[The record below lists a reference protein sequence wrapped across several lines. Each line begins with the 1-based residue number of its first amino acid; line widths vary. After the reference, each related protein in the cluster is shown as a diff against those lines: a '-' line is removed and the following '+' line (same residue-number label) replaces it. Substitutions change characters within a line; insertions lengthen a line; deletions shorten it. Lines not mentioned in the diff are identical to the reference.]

1 MRIVR
6 EQMADLALACG
17 VDVVRGEV
25 YRLPS
30 PRDARG
36 REQRGAR
43 YAVVVQAD
51 EFLGLS
57 TTLVAPTSASSLP
70 ASFRPT
76 IALGGR
82 ETRVLVEQTT
92 VVDPQRL
99 GRSAGRLDAGELGGR
114 RAPRPSRPLSRICP
128 LHGLLWY
135 RAGRAR
141 LSPFVVEERED
152 VPGEQLGREDVG
164 EVLLALDDA
173 EARVGSASATVSG
186 SSLTA
191 SGLSEPVS
199 TRTGTRIFAAC
210 AGSKVWSKNARISRV
225 IVCAAATRAGQV
237 GCADRIDLVLGNVHD
252 LAHERLDRRLSIPRG
267 HEQSSRRSTSSG

>member
-1 MRIVR
+1 MRAIVR
-6 EQMADLALACG
+6 KCGSFASRWPTWPLACG

-99 GRSAGRLDAGELGGR
+99 GRSAGRLDAGELQ
-114 RAPRPSRPLSRICP
+114 AVDEAL
-128 LHGLLWY
+128 GLI
-135 RAGRAR
+135 
-141 LSPFVVEERED
+141 
-152 VPGEQLGREDVG
+152 LG
-164 EVLLALDDA
+164 L
-173 EARVGSASATVSG
+173 
-186 SSLTA
+186 
-191 SGLSEPVS
+191 
-199 TRTGTRIFAAC
+199 
-210 AGSKVWSKNARISRV
+210 
-225 IVCAAATRAGQV
+225 
-237 GCADRIDLVLGNVHD
+237 
-252 LAHERLDRRLSIPRG
+252 
-267 HEQSSRRSTSSG
+267 